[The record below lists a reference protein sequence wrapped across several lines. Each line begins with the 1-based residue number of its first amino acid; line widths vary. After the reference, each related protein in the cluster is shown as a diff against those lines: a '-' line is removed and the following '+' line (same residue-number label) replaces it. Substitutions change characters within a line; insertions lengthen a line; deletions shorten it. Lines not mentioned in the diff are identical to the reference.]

1 MMNYDIYEPETWQTA
16 EQEDRKILQKYGSMD
31 SYFNRIYDN
40 KKEDDEKIKKG
51 EIKIKAVIK

>member
-40 KKEDDEKIKKG
+40 KKEDEKI
-51 EIKIKAVIK
+51 